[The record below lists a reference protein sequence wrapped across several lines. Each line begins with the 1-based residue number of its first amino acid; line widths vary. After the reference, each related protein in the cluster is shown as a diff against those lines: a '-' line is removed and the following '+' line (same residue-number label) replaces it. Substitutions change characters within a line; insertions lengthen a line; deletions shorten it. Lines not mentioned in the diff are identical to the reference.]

1 MILGRWSLERLPRIC
16 IEDVATMEDNIK
28 IRVNRIAITVDKK
41 YDDVKISLYKT
52 NDLLGT
58 FTGDD
63 LPDLPQFSQS
73 GVSLKAYQAYCKDYI
88 IELLNN
94 DGIPGFYYEPKAE
107 KQGVKFSPS
116 EFKSGIKDYISDLI
130 GDRYEFRIPMDEEIE
145 IVEQYKDKFIKDA
158 TGRFNVKLLSEDV
171 TFTVL
176 GEIKSGQLCRP
187 KKIEYNG
194 EEYAFNITSI
204 NKIVK
209 MS

>member
-1 MILGRWSLERLPRIC
+1 MFHSRDVKYLR
-16 IEDVATMEDNIK
+16 EDV
-28 IRVNRIAITVDKK
+28 RVNAKIFLDLCKEAGLNVLITETVRD
-41 YDDVKISLYKT
+41 
-52 NDLLGT
+52 
-58 FTGDD
+58 
-63 LPDLPQFSQS
+63 
-73 GVSLKAYQAYCKDYI
+73 KAYQEYCKDYI

-94 DGIPGFYYEPKAE
+94 DGIPGFYYEPKTE

-130 GDRYEFRIPMDEEIE
+130 GDRYEFRIPMDEEIT

-187 KKIEYNG
+187 KRIEYNG